1 MILVKLSEILGR
13 KKLKISNVITD
24 TGVTRP
30 TLTSLYY
37 GNSRGINF
45 DTLNS
50 LCKYLGITPGE
61 LLIFYDLDIL
71 NIDVTFDQD
80 VSIDDLQLDMEG
92 NGFEII
98 SRADFSGSIDIEK
111 QKKETFTFSG
121 ILSSAAFSEK
131 TAHDYDLSLN
141 IDLPRAE
148 YMAIPNEI
156 QETIESNI
164 IENILDKFSEFDPG
178 ASITSEDITFSDH

>member
-13 KKLKISNVITD
+13 KKLKISKIITD

-50 LCKYLGITPGE
+50 LCKYLSITPGE
-61 LLIFYDLDIL
+61 LLIFYDLEIL
-71 NIDVTFDQD
+71 NIDVTFDQNI
-80 VSIDDLQLDMEG
+80 SIDDLQIDMEG
-92 NGFEII
+92 NGFEVI
-98 SRADFSGSIDIEK
+98 SCADFSGSVTIER
-111 QKKETFTFSG
+111 QKEETFTFSG
-121 ILSSAAFSEK
+121 DLSSAAISEK
-131 TAHDYDLSLN
+131 TAHDYYLSLN
-141 IDLPRAE
+141 IDLPRAK
-148 YMAIPNEI
+148 YMTIPDEI
-156 QETIESNI
+156 QEAIENNI

-178 ASITSEDITFSDH
+178 ASITSESITFSDN